1 MSVSATSS
9 STTTSVA
16 AQDAATI
23 SGDFNF
29 FLKMLTTQLKNQDP
43 TEPMDVS
50 QMTAQIA
57 QYSMVE
63 QQVKSNANLEAL
75 LASNKQSQLS
85 TAVSYIGR
93 EVETEGNTG
102 NLIGSQATFS
112 YQLPDGA
119 HAVLVTIKDASGRA
133 VFQGA
138 GTTREGGNLV
148 VWDGVNSFTDAQEAD
163 GEYSISVEAQDAEG
177 KAVAADTR
185 AVGTVAA
192 VENDGEGNITLTV
205 GTVKV
210 PYDQILAVRNPT
222 RVEVAD
228 EGGDGGDEES
238 DS

>member
-1 MSVSATSS
+1 MSVNPASS
-9 STTTSVA
+9 STTA
-16 AQDAATI
+16 ANSAAANDAVTLA
-23 SGDFNF
+23 GDFNF

-63 QQVKSNANLEAL
+63 QQVKTNANLESL
-75 LASNKQSQLS
+75 LNANKQNQLS
-85 TAVSYIGR
+85 TAVSYIGK

-102 NLIGSQATFS
+102 TLISGQATFS
-112 YQLPDGA
+112 YQLPQA
-119 HAVLVTIKDASGRA
+119 AQTVSVVITNASGEA

-138 GTTREGGNLV
+138 GTTKEGTNLV
-148 VWDGVNSFTDAQEAD
+148 VWDGINSFTDED
-163 GEYSISVEAQDAEG
+163 EPNGEYTIAVTAKDAEG
-177 KAVAADTR
+177 NDIEADTR

-205 GTVKV
+205 GTVQV

-222 RVEVAD
+222 RVIVAD
-228 EGGDGGDEES
+228 EEES
-238 DS
+238 SS